1 MTPHAHVWST
11 PAWCAAQL
19 GATKRGQGYR
29 GACPVHDGDNP
40 DALHVWQKLD
50 PRGNPVTMI
59 TCHTQHCDIRT
70 ICAYLGIELANLY
83 SIRPEYY
90 PAMKHFPPARS
101 PRIARLRH
109 MEEIPLEELE
119 AMPEDLTPEE
129 QARLMHEPTP
139 DAIAQLLLEEM
150 IVSDPSFVTESM
162 VAGLDGVTIQNP
174 ARAKMYELAARN
186 SDAREMLTKALLT
199 AHINPTRFWT
209 QLISEQQKAR
219 HD

>member
-19 GATKRGQGYR
+19 GATPRGQGYR

-59 TCHTQHCDIRT
+59 TCHTRHCDIRT

-101 PRIARLRH
+101 PRLARLRH

-139 DAIAQLLLEEM
+139 DAIAQMLLEEL
-150 IVSDPSFVTESM
+150 IVGDPAF
-162 VAGLDGVTIQNP
+162 IQECAP
-174 ARAKMYELAARN
+174 ARQKMWELVQASPKAKARLTQALRHTHLIPSEFWAELARQMGEGNDGDHA
-186 SDAREMLTKALLT
+186 
-199 AHINPTRFWT
+199 
-209 QLISEQQKAR
+209 
-219 HD
+219 

>member
-1 MTPHAHVWST
+1 MSAHAHVWST

-59 TCHTQHCDIRT
+59 TCHTQHCDIRL

-83 SIRPEYY
+83 SIRPEHAQ
-90 PAMKHFPPARS
+90 AMRQFPPARS
-101 PRIARLRH
+101 PRLARLRH
-109 MEEIPLEELE
+109 MHEIPLDELE

-139 DAIAQLLLEEM
+139 DAIMQILLEEM
-150 IVSDPSFVTESM
+150 IVSDPDF
-162 VAGLDGVTIQNP
+162 IQECAP
-174 ARAKMYELAARN
+174 ARQKLWELAQA
-186 SDAREMLTKALLT
+186 SPKAQATLTQALRQASLHPM
-199 AHINPTRFWT
+199 AFWT
-209 QLISEQQKAR
+209 TLAEEMAR
-219 HD
+219 